1 MLSRPMQFVL
11 GGTLA
16 LTAYTFWSDSQHEA
30 ELESTARPV
39 PRSIASAIKQSTI
52 ASEASA
58 ASSIA
63 SSASEAMS
71 LSDLFPKQNWAPP
84 PPKPTAVPKPTPT
97 PVPVA
102 PPFPLQ
108 ITSTWHDKV
117 SDYYVLE
124 GQGQSLVF
132 CSRCDTLGRIQPGDS
147 FMGVYRLDKLSRDVL
162 TITYLPLN
170 QQQSLPT
177 GGTP

>member
-1 MLSRPMQFVL
+1 MLSRPMQWLL

-16 LTAYTFWSDSQHEA
+16 ITAYTFWHDSQQEA
-30 ELESTARPV
+30 ELVSAAKPA
-39 PRSIASAIKQSTI
+39 PRVQASSVKVKL
-52 ASEASA
+52 ASA
-58 ASSIA
+58 ASSV
-63 SSASEAMS
+63 ASEVAQQGTS

-84 PPKPTAVPKPTPT
+84 PPKPTPVPKPTPT

-108 ITSTWHDKV
+108 LTSTWHEKV

-124 GQGQSLVF
+124 GQGQSLVL
-132 CSRCDTLGRIQPGDS
+132 CTRCDTLGRIQPGDT
-147 FMGVYRLDKLSRDVL
+147 FLGVYRLDKLSRDVL
-162 TITYLPLN
+162 TFTYLPLN

>member
-1 MLSRPMQFVL
+1 MLSRPMQWVL
-11 GGTLA
+11 GCTLA
-16 LTAYTFWSDSQHEA
+16 VTAYTFWHDKQQENV
-30 ELESTARPV
+30 ELESSAKPA
-39 PRSIASAIKQSTI
+39 PRAIASSVKASST
-52 ASEASA
+52 A
-58 ASSIA
+58 ASSVKIA

-84 PPKPTAVPKPTPT
+84 PPKPTAVPKPTAT
-97 PVPVA
+97 PIPVA

-108 ITSTWHDKV
+108 ITSTWHDKNT
-117 SDYYVLE
+117 DYFVLD
-124 GQGQSLVF
+124 GQGQSFVL
-132 CSRCDTLGRIQPGDS
+132 CTRCDTPGRIQPGET

-162 TITYLPLN
+162 TFTYLPLN